1 MELWQRFT
9 HRARRSILLAH
20 DEATAARRRQIGVE
34 HLLAGLA
41 RMGEGVAIEALG
53 WLGVDLGA
61 LYEDLHRRSG
71 RGPEERAPGE
81 ELGFTPEAQRVLQ
94 RAYELSRERDDRHI
108 GTEHL
113 LLALVEEPQ
122 GSASDRLRRYGVT
135 FERVVEAIETVQQEH
150 GSRGAP
156 PRTESGRREPSVQ
169 ALQETLQEARAALA
183 GIGRRLLEATELLA
197 EVERLPEASDARE
210 PETGSENMTRQ
221 VLSSE
226 RIPPAV
232 GPYSQAVRAGELL
245 FCSGIVGL
253 SPATGKLVE
262 GEFEAE
268 VRQVLDN
275 LRTLLADCDSGLEH
289 VVKTTVFLTDL
300 AQFAELNGIYAE
312 YFPQDP
318 PARSAVQ
325 VAALPLGAR
334 IEVEAIALVP

>member
-20 DEATAARRRQIGVE
+20 DEATAARRRQIGAE

-156 PRTESGRREPSVQ
+156 PRTESGRRSRVQ
-169 ALQETLQEARAALA
+169 ALQETLQGARRCGHRTATARGHRAA
-183 GIGRRLLEATELLA
+183 GRGGA
-197 EVERLPEASDARE
+197 PSEASDARARDRGE
-210 PETGSENMTRQ
+210 DQAGA
-221 VLSSE
+221 VE
-226 RIPPAV
+226 RAHPAR
-232 GPYSQAVRAGELL
+232 GGAVFPGRARGRAGILL
-245 FCSGIVGL
+245 RDRR
-253 SPATGKLVE
+253 PRARDRQAVE
-262 GEFEAE
+262 GE
-268 VRQVLDN
+268 
-275 LRTLLADCDSGLEH
+275 SGRG
-289 VVKTTVFLTDL
+289 
-300 AQFAELNGIYAE
+300 A
-312 YFPQDP
+312 P
-318 PARSAVQ
+318 
-325 VAALPLGAR
+325 GAR
-334 IEVEAIALVP
+334 